1 MSTAKSCC
9 RFANISCD
17 ISGMVFYVILMGH
30 NIFLYRVLLL
40 RSWFYRSNYESL
52 DKHVFKNVTVS
63 SLARYTFPHLRNYV
77 RVSVF
82 EPLRALIVTQHNL
95 WTEFF
100 ALLLNVYFWGC
111 KQPIRTQ
118 PILLC
123 LIFWYLS
130 CVEAYMLAVM
140 FSGEYIL
147 K

>member
-1 MSTAKSCC
+1 MPSAKSCC

-17 ISGMVFYVILMGH
+17 ISGVVFYIILMGH

-40 RSWFYRSNYESL
+40 RSWFYRSNYKSQ
-52 DKHVFKNVTVS
+52 DKHVFINVTVS
-63 SLARYTFPHLRNYV
+63 SLARYIFPHLRNYA
-77 RVSVF
+77 RVSVL

-100 ALLLNVYFWGC
+100 TPFWNVYFWGC
-111 KQPIRTQ
+111 KQPIRKQ

-123 LIFWYLS
+123 QIFWYLS
-130 CVEAYMLAVM
+130 CVEEYMLPLM
-140 FSGEYIL
+140 LSGEYIL